1 MLCRLPSACR
11 WIVLLSCACA
21 SPEGDRPQDFVLS
34 GPTALD
40 KTTQVLPTPTGLD
53 LQRGTQ
59 REPIL
64 AGSLIEAPLISQ
76 QGGPSWFSAAQ
87 GDGHRFLLLRIT
99 PNNDEVG
106 ERVGRRTVIKSRT
119 PISRLAWDEAEE
131 RIVVVWAGPQGGVAG
146 IYLLDTRDPRPEPRR
161 LTNIGLP
168 PGAPGMDPP
177 GFLPLPQPDP
187 PRFSGNRLIWHSEH
201 GRHSLELP

>member
-1 MLCRLPSACR
+1 MLCRLLPADR
-11 WIVLLSCACA
+11 WILLLSCACA
-21 SPEGDRPQDFVLS
+21 SPDGDRPQDFVLS
-34 GPTALD
+34 SPIALD
-40 KTTQVLPTPTGLD
+40 KTTQVLPTPAGLD

-76 QGGPSWFSAAQ
+76 RGGPSWFSAAH
-87 GDGHRFLLLRIT
+87 GD
-99 PNNDEVG
+99 
-106 ERVGRRTVIKSRT
+106 GRRTVIKSRT
-119 PISRLAWDEAEE
+119 PINRLAWDEAEE
-131 RIVVVWAGPQGGVAG
+131 RLVFVWAGPQGGVAG

-187 PRFSGNRLIWHSEH
+187 PRVSGNRLIWHSEH